1 MLHGHQLLMVVL
13 LGQMVLLV
21 SEVKAVQGQLAFKEM
36 SGQLEA
42 LVFKEMSAVQAQLA
56 FKVISEQLEPLVM
69 LVRLAR
75 QGLRVILEAQ
85 ARLVLRV

>member
-13 LGQMVLLV
+13 LAQMVLLV

-42 LVFKEMSAVQAQLA
+42 LVFKEMSAVQGQLA
-56 FKVISEQLEPLVM
+56 FKEMSEQRELLVM

-75 QGLRVILEAQ
+75 QGPRVISEPR
-85 ARLVLRV
+85 ARLVLLD